1 MQSTTNWALMACKHL
16 ISMTTKKI
24 ALVEVIIRIILNS
37 SDEYAKLNSGKKA
50 SKEGRNLLFSELAIS
65 LKFNP
70 ITSSLKYCF
79 VKEVVISQTRVNKNS

>member
-1 MQSTTNWALMACKHL
+1 MACKHL

-37 SDEYAKLNSGKKA
+37 SDEYAKLNSGKKV